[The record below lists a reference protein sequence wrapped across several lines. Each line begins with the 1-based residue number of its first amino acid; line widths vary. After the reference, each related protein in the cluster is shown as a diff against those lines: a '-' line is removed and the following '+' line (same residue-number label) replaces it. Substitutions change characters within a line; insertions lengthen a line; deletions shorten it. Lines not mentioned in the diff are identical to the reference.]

1 MRTTE
6 KIKKETIAT
15 VGVVEVPSL
24 GITKIKKTLAE

>member
-1 MRTTE
+1 MCTTE
-6 KIKKETIAT
+6 EIKKKKAT